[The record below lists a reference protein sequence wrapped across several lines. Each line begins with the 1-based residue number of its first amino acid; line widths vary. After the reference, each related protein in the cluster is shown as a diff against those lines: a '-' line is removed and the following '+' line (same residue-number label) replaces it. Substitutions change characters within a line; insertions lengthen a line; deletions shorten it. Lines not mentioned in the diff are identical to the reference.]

1 MPKRTAA
8 PTRPPRERSFLIG
21 VELRSDPS
29 LLPLEDSLDELAL
42 LSDTAGLEVVG
53 ELTQK
58 LDTPNPETYIGAGKV
73 EEVKALVEETL
84 AEVVVFDNEL
94 SPRHLR
100 ELEQRL
106 GPAVRVLDRT
116 ALILDIFAQHANT
129 REGILQVELAQY
141 EYRLPRLTRAWT
153 HLARQAGGGGGRTGS
168 SGGVGL
174 RGPGE
179 TQLEVDRREIR
190 KRIATL
196 RKELEKVRAH
206 RMRYRTQR
214 QRAQVPIVALVGYT
228 NAGKSTL
235 LNRLAKSD
243 VFVANQLFATLD
255 PTTRRV
261 ELPAGHLALMT
272 DTVGFIQKLPTQLVA
287 AFRATLEEIAEAD
300 LLIHVV
306 DASHPNAAQQIQA
319 VEITLKAIEADHIPS
334 ILALNKVDRLPE
346 PDMALDIA
354 ESYTGEVAALSALSG
369 KGISELLALIEE
381 ELYENFVPV
390 SVRLPFEQGQ
400 LISLFHDQG
409 RVENIE
415 HVRGGVVIEGTLP
428 GRLVARFRPFILQE
442 PEAEAASPRV
452 IPIEDFE
459 DYEKIDA
466 RSSKASM
473 EYMEDEL
480 DDEDDL
486 EDLEDLDDEDDLDN
500 LDDPDELEEE

>member
-1 MPKRTAA
+1 MAKKTSI
-8 PTRPPRERSFLIG
+8 PTRAPRERAFLVG
-21 VELRSDPS
+21 VELRNQPS
-29 LLPLEDSLDELAL
+29 LLSLEDSLDELAL

-53 ELTQK
+53 EATQK
-58 LDTPNPETYIGAGKV
+58 LDSPNPETYIGSGKV

-100 ELEQRL
+100 ELEQRM
-106 GPAVRVLDRT
+106 GVNVRILDRT

-153 HLARQAGGGGGRTGS
+153 HLARQAGGGGGRTGN

-190 KRIATL
+190 RRISTL
-196 RKELEKVRAH
+196 QQELEKVRAH
-206 RMRYRTQR
+206 RMRYRNQR
-214 QRAQVPIVALVGYT
+214 QRSQIHIVALVGYT

-261 ELPAGHLALMT
+261 ELPAGHWALVT

-287 AFRATLEEIAEAD
+287 AFRATLEEISEAD

-306 DASHPNAAQQIQA
+306 DASHTN
-319 VEITLKAIEADHIPS
+319 AIEQIKAVDVTLNDIGAAHIPS
-334 ILALNKVDRLPE
+334 ILALNKVDRLCEPE
-346 PDMALDIA
+346 SALDIA
-354 ESYTGEVAALSALSG
+354 REFTGEVAPISALSG
-369 KGISELLALIEE
+369 KGISELLTLIEE
-381 ELYENFVPV
+381 ELYENFVPI
-390 SVRLPFEQGQ
+390 SVRLPFDQGQ

-409 RVENIE
+409 QVETVE
-415 HVRGGVVIEGTLP
+415 HGRGGVVIEGNLP
-428 GRLVARFRPFILQE
+428 GRLVARFRPFTLQGPE
-442 PEAEAASPRV
+442 PE
-452 IPIEDFE
+452 
-459 DYEKIDA
+459 
-466 RSSKASM
+466 
-473 EYMEDEL
+473 
-480 DDEDDL
+480 DDEQPHL
-486 EDLEDLDDEDDLDN
+486 EFEPDED
-500 LDDPDELEEE
+500 